1 MPCSQRSKAFIISR
15 RWAPAPRRT
24 ATCQGVRP
32 RRVKKTVNFD
42 AEVYHLYYSDDI
54 GTPGSVMTYFPFP
67 MSPRHVRV
75 PNWERPLSPS
85 PKTRLATGKKDSPLT
100 VWPDF
105 RSSNSGTRSA
115 FASGFPDGDAFSLV
129 AVDGVRAPVRQHR
142 GRPGQGDHG
151 LPPDKSAS
159 KGCRCNAR
167 ANQLHGLPGGGSQR
181 RLVELRHQRRQRR
194 RRHRSGNSPQG
205 RSRRLGAGSVHHIAF
220 AVDDRAAQLEVRK
233 A

>member
-1 MPCSQRSKAFIISR
+1 MLTKIKGLHHLTSMGASTQENSDLPRRSA
-15 RWAPAPRRT
+15 APRKED
-24 ATCQGVRP
+24 CEF
-32 RRVKKTVNFD
+32 RRGG
-42 AEVYHLYYSDDI
+42 LSPLLQR